1 MMNRSNWKSLQLM
14 VVVFIILNG
23 FFISA
28 RALLLKKGI
37 DQSVVLVG
45 NLVLFAVS
53 LIAFLLT
60 QKTLENK
67 NPHVF
72 VRAVYSGFIIKF
84 FIVVLAAFVYFQL
97 VDVVNK
103 PALFVVLVLYL
114 VYTFIE
120 VSSLLRLLKG
130 KQNA

>member
-1 MMNRSNWKSLQLM
+1 MNRANWKSLQLM
-14 VVVFIILNG
+14 ILIFVILNG
-23 FFISA
+23 FFIAGRS
-28 RALLLKKGI
+28 LLLRKGI
-37 DQSVVLVG
+37 DQSVVIVG

-53 LIAFLLT
+53 LAAFLLT
-60 QKTLENK
+60 QRTLDNK

-97 VDVVNK
+97 VDEVNK

-130 KQNA
+130 KKNA